1 MKSQRALF
9 LIAALLSISFAS
21 FSQSLTFC
29 DKADAGGK
37 PVNANSVFTVAKNG
51 GPVTMLFTL
60 PAASKLTSVSFDV
73 YKIDNG
79 KEVFQST
86 LKQPV
91 NGSQNSVSK
100 QMIFYNEG
108 RYRVYVFDDQDK
120 QLSKGEVL
128 IKK

>member
-1 MKSQRALF
+1 MKSKLAFF
-9 LIAALLSISFAS
+9 LIAALLSISSAS
-21 FSQSLTFC
+21 FSQTLTFC
-29 DKADAGGK
+29 DKADASGK
-37 PVNANSVFTVAKNG
+37 PVNASTIFTVAKNG

-60 PAASKLTSVSFDV
+60 PAGSKLTVVSFDV
-73 YKIDNG
+73 YKVDNG

-91 NGSQNSVSK
+91 TGSQNWVSK
-100 QMIFYNEG
+100 QMTFYNEG

-120 QLSKGEVL
+120 QLSRAEVL